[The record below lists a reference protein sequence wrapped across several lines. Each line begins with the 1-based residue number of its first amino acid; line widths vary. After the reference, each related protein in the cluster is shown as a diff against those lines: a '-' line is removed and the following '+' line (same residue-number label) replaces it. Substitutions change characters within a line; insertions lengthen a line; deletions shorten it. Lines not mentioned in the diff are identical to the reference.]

1 MLCRGKQNCLIL
13 TSWAQLH
20 KGRMTL
26 PKGEIAIQRIS
37 DRETYSA
44 IHQIEIYP
52 VDSVIYPSNNQ
63 GLVLTPGVSQ
73 KYLRRKKAVVGKRV
87 IERKIFTQCHG
98 SNEE

>member
-52 VDSVIYPSNNQ
+52 VDSI
-63 GLVLTPGVSQ
+63 
-73 KYLRRKKAVVGKRV
+73 
-87 IERKIFTQCHG
+87 I
-98 SNEE
+98 

>member
-13 TSWAQLH
+13 TFWAQLH

-52 VDSVIYPSNNQ
+52 VDSVIYPLNDW

-73 KYLRRKKAVVGKRV
+73 KYL
-87 IERKIFTQCHG
+87 
-98 SNEE
+98 

>member
-37 DRETYSA
+37 DRKTYSA

-52 VDSVIYPSNNQ
+52 VDSVIRPSNDW
-63 GLVLTPGVSQ
+63 GLVLTPGVSK
-73 KYLRRKKAVVGKRV
+73 KYLRRGKAVVRKRV
-87 IERKIFTQCHG
+87 IQHRLIQSLE
-98 SNEE
+98 

>member
-13 TSWAQLH
+13 TFWAQLQ
-20 KGRMTL
+20 KGRITL
-26 PKGEIAIQRIS
+26 PKGEIAIQRIN

-52 VDSVIYPSNNQ
+52 VDSVIYPLNDW

-73 KYLRRKKAVVGKRV
+73 KYL
-87 IERKIFTQCHG
+87 
-98 SNEE
+98 